1 MLQIYDSLSRGK
13 RPFVPVQSGQVSMY
27 VCGMTVYDFCHLGH
41 ARMLVSFD
49 VIARWLRVA
58 GFKVTYVRNI
68 TDIDDKIIKRAV
80 QTNQKISDVTRFF
93 IQAMHAD
100 EAALGVQAPDHQPQ
114 ATEHVSGMLDIIDRL
129 ESRGHAYRA
138 PDGDVNYAVRSFEG
152 YGKLSGKTL
161 DELRA
166 GERVAVTAGKRDPLD
181 FVLWKAAK
189 ATEPPESKWQSPYGW
204 GRPGWHIECSAM
216 SKALLGLPL
225 DIHGGGPDL
234 KFPHH
239 ENEIAQTEGAFG
251 GTLANHW
258 LHCGPLMVDASKMS
272 KSLGNFRTIRQTV
285 NSLDLPQ
292 NQADYS
298 ANPREAEMLR
308 FFIVRNHY
316 RSIQNYTP
324 DNLADAQ
331 HALDRLYQTLQA
343 YPANAATDMSA
354 TLAPPSDAATLSVA
368 TTTTDHSLGVIDWY
382 SHHAQAFAAAMND
395 DFNTAGAVAVLFDL
409 AAHANRHGVDGH
421 GAKGVKANV
430 SSTDNHSS
438 NHENMSGAEAVSQ
451 LRALGGVLGLLQT
464 DPLLYLKSTTRY
476 TRRALEQSQRA
487 LEEQA
492 DKANQSANQSA
503 FSNDPSIRENISAPV
518 SLTDEQIEA
527 FVQSRAQAKAVKDFK
542 SADAIRANLLA
553 GGVVLEDKPSG
564 LTHWQRG

>member
-1 MLQIYDSLSRGK
+1 MLQIYDSLSRSK
-13 RPFVPVQSGQVSMY
+13 RPFMPVQAGQVAMY

-49 VIARWLRVA
+49 VMARWLRA
-58 GFKVTYVRNI
+58 SGFNVNYVRNI

-80 QTNQKISDVTRFF
+80 ETNQKISDVTQFF

-100 EAALGVQAPDHQPQ
+100 EAALGVQAPNHQPQ
-114 ATEHVSGMLDIIDRL
+114 ATDHVSGMLDIIERL
-129 ESRGHAYRA
+129 EIRGHAYRA
-138 PDGDVNYAVRSFEG
+138 QDGDVNYAVRSFEG

-181 FVLWKAAK
+181 FVLWKTAK

-251 GTLANHW
+251 GTMANHW
-258 LHCGPLMVDASKMS
+258 LHCGPLMVDAEKMS
-272 KSLGNFRTIRQTV
+272 KSLSNFKTIRQTV
-285 NSLDLPQ
+285 NSTELPK
-292 NQADYS
+292 NQANYT

-331 HALDRLYQTLQA
+331 HALDRLYQSLQA
-343 YPANAATDMSA
+343 YLFITANQATPNQAEPTALKA
-354 TLAPPSDAATLSVA
+354 TSSEA
-368 TTTTDHSLGVIDWY
+368 IDW
-382 SHHAQAFAAAMND
+382 STPEAQAFAAAMND

-409 AAHANRHGVDGH
+409 AAQANRGGGSQSRSKLGNDDDHDGL
-421 GAKGVKANV
+421 
-430 SSTDNHSS
+430 S
-438 NHENMSGAEAVSQ
+438 AVAAAAQ

-464 DPLLYLKSTTRY
+464 DPLVYLKSTTRY
-476 TRRALEQSQRA
+476 TRRALEQSQLARQDQVA
-487 LEEQA
+487 QGSSSDDHLK
-492 DKANQSANQSA
+492 DQSIAAQVTLN
-503 FSNDPSIRENISAPV
+503 
-518 SLTDEQIEA
+518 DEQIEMLI
-527 FVQSRAQAKAVKDFK
+527 QSRAQAKAIKDFK
-542 SADAIRANLLA
+542 LADEIRAKLLA
-553 GGVVLEDKPSG
+553 SGVVLEDKLGS